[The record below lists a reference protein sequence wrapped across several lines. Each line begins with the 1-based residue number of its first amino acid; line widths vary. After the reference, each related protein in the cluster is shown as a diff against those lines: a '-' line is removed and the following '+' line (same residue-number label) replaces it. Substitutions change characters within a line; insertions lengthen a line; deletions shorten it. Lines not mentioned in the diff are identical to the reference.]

1 MACLWLT
8 EVLVT
13 LESILGCSEI
23 TGTGVGTAWHF
34 AGGGDVLLAR
44 LRSGEESRCLTC
56 GHSMPLHFSWCEFN
70 LPALGSCWLPQYL
83 HFAYTLLLTRISTK
97 CCQTVDWIFRS
108 SALIHGDCCLKFS
121 FWLYTSWDENWFNVA
136 MIYNFIF
143 RERVMVKPQNVSL
156 NWLSRTIPIFW
167 KGMKK
172 PLNN

>member
-1 MACLWLT
+1 MVETVFYPVEMVETVETFLLIR
-8 EVLVT
+8 VT
-13 LESILGCSEI
+13 CMEHP
-23 TGTGVGTAWHF
+23 HF
-34 AGGGDVLLAR
+34 WWR
-44 LRSGEESRCLTC
+44 NKISMTLTC
-56 GHSMPLHFSWCEFN
+56 GHSMPLHFSWCEFS
-70 LPALGSCWLPQYL
+70 LPAFWRCWLPQYM